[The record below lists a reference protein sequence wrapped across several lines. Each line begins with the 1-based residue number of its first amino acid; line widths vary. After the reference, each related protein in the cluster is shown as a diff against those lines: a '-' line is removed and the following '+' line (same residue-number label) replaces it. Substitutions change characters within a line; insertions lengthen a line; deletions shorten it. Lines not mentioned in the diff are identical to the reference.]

1 MKYVIS
7 ALVSNQAGVLSR
19 ISGLF
24 ARRGFNINSLAVGE
38 TEDAAVSRMT
48 IIVDG
53 DDYMVGQVE
62 KQLNK
67 QIDVI
72 KVKRLEGITTQR
84 ELLLVKITAQAP
96 QRREIIDITQITGAK
111 IVDLSTGTMT
121 LEICDRP
128 DKIEIFLSL
137 LEPYQIKEIA
147 RTGVIALE
155 KGVHTIGKD

>member
-1 MKYVIS
+1 MKIK
-7 ALVSNQAGVLSR
+7 
-19 ISGLF
+19 
-24 ARRGFNINSLAVGE
+24 
-38 TEDAAVSRMT
+38 AAVTHAMGEPFQ
-48 IIVDG
+48 IEE
-53 DDYMVGQVE
+53 VE
-62 KQLNK
+62 LAPPQGH
-67 QIDVI
+67 
-72 KVKRLEGITTQR
+72 E
-84 ELLLVKITAQAP
+84 LLVKITAQAP